1 MALSAKHQIF
11 IDEYVG
17 CWNATDAYLVAY
29 PKASRE
35 AARRAGSRLLTNV
48 DIASAISE
56 RVAERAMGKDEVVDR
71 LAAQARGSMGDFA
84 KVNDQGQPYFDL
96 AAAQQAR
103 KLGLI
108 KKLKVKTRTFQETY
122 YDLEAEDFSKR
133 DVAEAH
139 FEFELYDAQSAL
151 TLIGRHHGIFKDKVE
166 INHSGNVGFN
176 ADEAAQA
183 ERELKE
189 FDEQRSRATSGT
201 DPAAATD

>member
-1 MALSAKHQIF
+1 MALSAKHSIF

-17 CWNATDAYLVAY
+17 SWNATDAYLVAY

-48 DIASAISE
+48 DIAAAISE

-84 KVNDQGQPYFDL
+84 KVNDAGQPYFDL
-96 AAAQQAR
+96 AAAQKAR
-103 KLGLI
+103 KMGLI
-108 KKLKVKTRTFQETY
+108 KKLKVKTRTYQETY
-122 YDLEAEDFSKR
+122 LDPEAAEFEKR
-133 DVAEAH
+133 DVTETQ

-166 INHSGNVGFN
+166 VNHSGNVSFN

-183 ERELKE
+183 QRELDE
-189 FDEQRSRATSGT
+189 FNKQRGRS

>member
-56 RVAERAMGKDEVVDR
+56 RVAERAMSQHEVLDR
-71 LAAQARGSMGDFA
+71 LAEQARGSMGDFLITSQNGDVQVDVA
-84 KVNDQGQPYFDL
+84 K
-96 AAAQQAR
+96 AQSKAH
-103 KLGLI
+103 LI
-108 KKLKVKTRTFQETY
+108 KKVTQRRTIRTTEKAETEETV
-122 YDLEAEDFSKR
+122 LT
-133 DVAEAH
+133 
-139 FEFELYDAQSAL
+139 FELYDAQSAL

-189 FDEQRSRATSGT
+189 FDEQRSRATGGT